1 MSKTVKA
8 MLRADIERRYTG
20 QDSACVVDLTGM
32 NVHQT
37 EVLRTA
43 LRQKSARLE
52 VVKNSVARRALAE
65 SPLSALGDSLSGPCA
80 LVTTSESIIDTARV
94 LVEMAGEF
102 DSLGLKQAMI
112 EGDASLVS
120 VLDLAKMKGRLELLG
135 DLAGLIT
142 APARALAGC
151 MGSPQAKI
159 AGCLE
164 AMVDKAA

>member
-8 MLRADIERRYTG
+8 MLAADIERRYTG
-20 QDSACVVDLTGM
+20 QENACVVDLTGM
-32 NVHQT
+32 NVQQT

-52 VVKNSVARRALAE
+52 VVKNSVARRALDE
-65 SPLSALGDSLSGPCA
+65 SPLSEIGDSLSGPCA

-94 LVEMAGEF
+94 LVEMAKEF
-102 DSLGLKQAMI
+102 NSLGLKQAMI
-112 EGDASLVS
+112 EGDVSLVS
-120 VLDLAKMKGRLELLG
+120 VADLAKMKGRLELLG
-135 DLAGLIT
+135 DVAGLIT
-142 APARALAGC
+142 SPARALAGC
-151 MGSPQAKI
+151 LGSPQAKI